1 MDDSSKQKFYAVW
14 QRKYEVRILYTNFFT
29 VVASFRYLFIAER
42 NIVEFL
48 AYLKEM
54 RRWNVLEAPFET
66 IKKERTIRLA

>member
-1 MDDSSKQKFYAVW
+1 MW
-14 QRKYEVRILYTNFFT
+14 QRKYEVWILYTNFF
-29 VVASFRYLFIAER
+29 ASFRYLFIVER

-54 RRWNVLEAPFET
+54 HRWNVLKAPFET

>member
-1 MDDSSKQKFYAVW
+1 MW
-14 QRKYEVRILYTNFFT
+14 QRKYEVWILYTNFFT
-29 VVASFRYLFIAER
+29 GVASFRYLFIVEK

-54 RRWNVLEAPFET
+54 HRWNVLKIPFQT